1 MKEVDGFIV
10 GEQIHSG
17 AMGNIFRVTKSGLTA
32 PMIMKVPRVG
42 PNEPSEGI
50 ISFETEATIV
60 PALSGPHVPRFVA
73 AGDLARTPYLVTE
86 WIEGRSLEEF
96 VRVGALPPVEVARV
110 GAAIAD
116 ALHSLHRQDAI
127 HLDVKPANI
136 ILK

>member
-1 MKEVDGFIV
+1 MKIDEFDV

-17 AMGNIFRVTKSGLTA
+17 AMGNIFRVTKAGMTA

-42 PNEPSEGI
+42 PDEPTEGI

-86 WIEGRSLEEF
+86 WVDGISLED
-96 VRVGALPPVEVARV
+96 VLRGGPLPPDEVVRV
-110 GAAIAD
+110 GAAI
-116 ALHSLHRQDAI
+116 
-127 HLDVKPANI
+127 
-136 ILK
+136 